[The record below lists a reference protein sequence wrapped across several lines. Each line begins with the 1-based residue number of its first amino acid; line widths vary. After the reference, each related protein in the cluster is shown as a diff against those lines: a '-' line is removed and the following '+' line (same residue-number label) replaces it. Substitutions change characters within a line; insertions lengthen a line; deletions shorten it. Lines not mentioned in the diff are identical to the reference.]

1 MNDIIAIHPYR
12 FRGLWVFDDEA
23 VGLRQEPFVA
33 GADTV
38 IDHMVQNIHDAE
50 NGFTIL
56 FSAQPFPG
64 YQVEFL
70 WRSEEMGGNSYY
82 NADLDKEGWLCP
94 ALLRYFEAAPQKI
107 FAQFRS
113 RG

>member
-38 IDHMVQNIHDAE
+38 IDHMVQNIPDAE

-56 FSAQPFPG
+56 VSAQPFPG

-70 WRSEEMGGNSYY
+70 WRSEEMGGNSYD